1 MEHHRIFYQFERKE
15 KPPGTDP
22 RYFTNFLGVKTAK
35 KFIDMDSPNFIKAL
49 EVENKGEF
57 PRFSENYF
65 EWIDLLEAVA
75 AAKGKFVMFELGAGW
90 GNWIVNAALA
100 VKRYHGALPYTL
112 VGVEAEPTHFK
123 WMGQHLRSNG
133 IDPSHHELLMAAV
146 SDKDGTTYFPA
157 GGNPAISYSQAI
169 TDKAYTPSTAQY
181 INHSVQS
188 VFKKIPTLIQTGRI
202 LDLKRI
208 SGWVHRTFMDPP
220 RTIQVKTICLKT
232 LLRSYDRVDLIDMD
246 VQGAEYSVLD
256 AAKNE
261 IDAKVKKIHIGTHG
275 PGRHIEKNLRVLFH
289 ELGWENKYD
298 FENTS
303 RVETEYGPIQFSDGI
318 QSWSNPK
325 LIKNGVGGPQTAHGH
340 GF

>member
-1 MEHHRIFYQFERKE
+1 MEHHRIFYQFEQKG
-15 KPPGTDP
+15 KPPGADP
-22 RYFTNFLGVKTAK
+22 RFFTNFLGVKTAK
-35 KFIDMDSPNFIKAL
+35 KFIDMDSPNFITAL
-49 EVENKGEF
+49 EVENRGEF

-75 AAKGKFVMFELGAGW
+75 AAKDRFVMFELGAGW

-100 VKRYHGALPYTL
+100 VQRYHGTLPYTL

-123 WMGQHLRSNG
+123 WMVQHLRNNG
-133 IDPSHHELLMAAV
+133 IDPSRHELIMAAV

-169 TDKAYTPSTAQY
+169 MDTAHTPSTAQY

-188 VFKKIPTLIQTGRI
+188 VFRKIPTLVRTGRI

-220 RTIQVKTICLKT
+220 RSIQVKTVCLKT

-246 VQGAEYSVLD
+246 VQGAEYSVLS
-256 AAKNE
+256 AARE
-261 IDAKVKKIHIGTHG
+261 ELDAKVKKVHVGTHG
-275 PGRHIEKNLRVLFH
+275 PGRQIEKNLRIFFH

-325 LIKNGVGGPQTAHGH
+325 LVNDGKG
-340 GF
+340 